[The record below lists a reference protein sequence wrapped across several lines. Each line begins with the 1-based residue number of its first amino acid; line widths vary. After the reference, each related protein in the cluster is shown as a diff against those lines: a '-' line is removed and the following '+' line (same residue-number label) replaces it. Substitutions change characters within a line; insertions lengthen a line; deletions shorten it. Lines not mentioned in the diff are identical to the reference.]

1 MHILIVE
8 DLPDTQHWM
17 KALALTAFPEAK
29 ITLVASLQQARIQL
43 KQQYWSLLLVDI
55 GLPDGSGIDLI
66 AEAVDKLPNAGIIVT
81 TIYDDDDNL
90 FQALAAGA
98 TGYLLKS
105 QPQAYL
111 VKQLAMIKEGHPPM
125 SSAIARRLIA
135 YFQQK
140 KTIKP
145 CDIILTK
152 RETDVLAAIAKGMR
166 NREVANTLGLS
177 LHTVNTYIRDLY
189 SKLNISNRAQAAI
202 IAQQRGLVE

>member
-1 MHILIVE
+1 VHILIVE
-8 DLPDTQHWM
+8 DLPDTQHWV

-81 TIYDDDDNL
+81 TIYDDDNNL

-125 SSAIARRLIA
+125 SSTIARRLIA
-135 YFQQK
+135 HFQQK

-145 CDIILTK
+145 CDITLTK